1 MKGKWIQKIKKN
13 KRQLG
18 IGVLALLLVG
28 VMGVSLLQNST
39 STVYAAESQTV
50 VDPDTTNAWT
60 DYIAPG
66 GTVSTQ
72 NVGRIWTDKSVTN
85 QDYTFTGS
93 DNLPSIK
100 KGNSDFIVSLSA
112 LSSTSNLKTVVK
124 TSVPLDIVLVLD
136 TSGSMQGQKLNS
148 LKNAARSF
156 ISATAE
162 ENDGLDISKQSRI
175 AIVSFASGSN
185 VRQNLNYITNQ
196 NEQQYINS
204 INRLTASGATYA
216 EEGLEEAQ
224 SQFANNSRSGAKK
237 VVIFFTDGEPNHS
250 NGFDNEVAADAVN
263 TAYDMKQNDVTIY
276 AVGVMNGAD
285 ASVTDDDG
293 FNEYMNG
300 VSSNYPDATA
310 EGANGTW
317 FTEGYYNTN
326 FGQRAEGDYYK
337 ASSNASDIE
346 NIFEELSNEI
356 QQGFGS
362 GSPIEETINQG
373 NTVPGSLTFRDQ
385 LGSYMHVTGI
395 GDGEDKMQIAYAD
408 EVFTSTSKTSSG
420 NVDTYHFEGNFEGN
434 AIYGSASLS
443 DLIVTVTRSD
453 DLAVGDIVEVT
464 IPASLIPMRHY
475 DVDTDKS
482 TMTVSSAYPVRLFY
496 GVSVKEEAK
505 NAMNDSSSDLYNEIA
520 KTNLS
525 KDNSTIDFY
534 SNLYTSGN
542 GDTTASF
549 TPSEENKFYYYTD
562 DTELFIDPGCT
573 KRATSQNIGSY
584 NTLYYSDPFWI
595 ENNGSAT
602 ESNEGNTISITGL
615 DWDSID
621 YDQRGN
627 AYIPAHT
634 HRQDRP
640 NTLNAN
646 KKDNV
651 TGTAGTVLSPKWT
664 GDNSVTQYLGNNGKI
679 YYPAA
684 GQLEIKKSVNW
695 GNASDTTIQN
705 QDNFTFTV
713 TLKDEND
720 NELTGEFPYDIYDGD
735 SDQPVEVNPQTMIKN
750 GGTITLKAD
759 QRAVISNLPS
769 GTKYTVTE
777 EEANKNG
784 FTTTDTSSEETND
797 STDGIVTGAIVAGS
811 QQSVSFLN
819 EYNADDPV
827 LLSTAGTIQVKK
839 VLDGR
844 EWRDGDEFTFLITA
858 SSEDAAPLPKK
869 NEVTITKGDE
879 KDFTKAFG
887 DIKFEKNGEYRYSIN
902 EKQGDILGV
911 DYSTALY
918 RVIVNVVDGG
928 NGQLKID
935 SIKLDRMAK
944 DDGTDL
950 SNSPETIN
958 PVDKTYTATFTNKY
972 LTDGTG
978 TANIAGTKTYNDH
991 SGKNPIDASKFLF
1004 KLNALGGYKTAD
1016 GMSGDTYPIEAEN
1029 VPMPRDEEGKIVAEA
1044 GNVVNDF
1051 TFRTINFDGN
1061 DVGNTYV
1068 YEVTEIPGSEANMS
1082 YDQTVYTVTI
1092 EVTEDTSEDPEHT
1105 GHAHINTSVSY
1116 KKTLNGVTEDTNSI
1130 SFVNNYDPK
1139 EVTLGQDGAASIIGT
1154 KTLTGRNMTDQDV
1167 FNFKLTPYGN
1177 VTNTAI
1183 NDGIIT
1189 GIDSNGLTTTVTG
1202 PVDKDVAKEFSFGDI
1217 TFKKP
1222 GAYSFLMDETD
1233 SGISNGITYDES
1245 TCVVTV
1251 TIGLDQDSGKL
1262 IVENI
1267 AYANNDNNFVNS
1279 YNATLNYGEK
1289 GGINVTKQMLDRPMK
1304 ANEFAFSITG
1314 IDSINVTADEATNK
1328 LDESDK
1334 NFANIAAAR
1343 DTTITMSKLQN
1354 LTFDQNDAGKTFS
1367 YIVDELEPGKNPAPG
1382 VIYDENQYQIDI
1394 EVIDNSDG
1402 TMHTVTTVTKNKG
1415 SDTEE
1420 VIVDHVNSSVEGYVA
1435 PTFGFVNDYNPT
1447 PAIVGKDADYQL
1459 TVNKTVTGAPN
1470 TDDFTFRATFN
1481 EEASTGSI
1489 SDIEG
1494 LTDGSTTATITEDFN
1509 AGDSKSVDFGTL
1521 TFKAP
1526 GEYVFT
1532 VQEETT
1538 TDKSGWTYDNNPQ
1551 TITIVVTDLNKD
1563 YEYDGKLY
1571 IESVT
1576 NDGVIEITNSY
1587 KSGEIIIGG
1596 EGSNQQIMVQKSVT
1610 GSNTEADFTFQ
1621 LDPIVEEESKDKW
1634 NSVEAVDP
1642 NFDGTATIVDG
1653 VTTDA
1658 AKTVSFGGIKFTK
1671 EGTFEFKVS
1680 ELGASDFNQG
1690 TDRQGW
1696 TYDEHESKVTII
1708 VTDKDFDGYLEAEV
1722 SYDNSNAVTDTDRE
1736 VSNAA
1741 AFTNM
1746 YNASSTGVTVPA
1758 NFELTKQFIGHE
1770 WSEKYKFTFKIY
1782 PETPNAPMPANDT
1795 VTISAPNNGSKD
1807 TATFNFGGIEYTQA
1821 GTYVYKVREI
1831 VDDNVKNPGITYDT
1845 HEATVTVT
1853 VTDKDDQ
1860 GSSTGQLV
1868 ASASVVDEEF
1878 KNTYETGEVNYDAQA
1893 GLDIVKNMTGSEIA
1907 ANQFTFTMSGKD
1919 SDSIARLNGGQEKT
1933 VNTDGKPL
1941 DGNTASETIKLSTGL
1956 VFTKDDVDKTYTY
1969 TVKENIPEGAVN
1981 NVLNGVTY
1989 DSHEY
1994 EVKFVITEN
2003 GEGTLNVETFV
2014 DGVSQGITSGEIS
2027 TNALPAQLVFN
2038 NSYDAGSTTVGGEG
2052 SVSINAKKVL
2062 ENDDIA
2068 NYNGVFKFNVVSQ
2081 TNGALVSSGTNDANG
2096 TITFNP
2102 INYTTKNLNEAIT
2115 SGGSNEVGE
2124 ATLSHDENGNDVY
2137 KFEYTVSEDD
2147 NSLPAGIT
2155 MSSGVFQIT
2164 VTVTD
2169 DNQGNISA
2177 AVSYTGGATG
2187 ITFVNTYG
2195 YGQSTQV
2202 TLSGNKTVTAED
2214 GLTPPTL
2221 NGGEYQFTIEGS
2233 EGAPMPATTTVS
2245 NNGSSIAF
2253 DPITYTMENVFGNA
2267 TVNMDTEETSDE
2279 VVEGETPEEEIE
2291 VQTAGRTK
2299 QFVYTIT
2306 ETGGSLPGV
2315 TNDTTSKVV
2324 TVTVTDNGDGTILTD
2339 VIEDANAVEGNDFTF
2354 VNTYSIDK
2362 PIDTTPTDGSVT
2374 IKKELEGQTLDADE
2388 FTFQMKDLDGNVVS
2402 EAKNDAEG
2410 NVAFGTIH
2418 FDKPET
2424 YKYTIT
2430 ELNGGLNGFTYDESI
2445 YYATVKVTD
2454 NGDGSLSADWTIE
2467 NNAQEAIDSITFKNK
2482 YEAYPTVIQIGA
2494 SKILNGKDLTDGEF
2508 TFQLVDE
2515 NGDVVSEVKNNGI
2528 GSIQFDKIKYEK
2540 EGTYNYTLKEVN
2552 DNQNGI
2558 TYDDTVYNVQVTV
2571 KDDQQGHLTVGTDG
2585 VVVTNDEGEVVHEI
2599 VFTNEYKE
2607 DPKGEDTS
2615 EKTDG
2620 SNTSTQTYAGLFTSL
2635 AVDAAALAG
2644 IATLLKKRNAKK

>member
-1 MKGKWIQKIKKN
+1 MIGKWIQKIKKN

-18 IGVLALLLVG
+18 VGVLALLLVG
-28 VMGVSLLQNST
+28 VMGVSLLQDST
-39 STVYAAESQTV
+39 STVYAAESKTV
-50 VDPDTTNAWT
+50 VDLDTTNAWT

-85 QDYTFTGS
+85 KHYTFTGS

-100 KGNSDFIVSLSA
+100 KGNSDFIVALSA

-136 TSGSMQGQKLNS
+136 TSGSMQGQKLYS

-156 ISATAE
+156 IEATAE

-175 AIVSFASGSN
+175 AIVSFASGST

-310 EGANGTW
+310 EGDNGTW

-573 KRATSQNIGSY
+573 ERATSQNIGSY

-705 QDNFTFTV
+705 QDNFTFTI

-844 EWRDGDEFTFLITA
+844 EWRDGDEFTFSITA

-1116 KKTLNGVTEDTNSI
+1116 KK
-1130 SFVNNYDPK
+1130 
-1139 EVTLGQDGAASIIGT
+1139 
-1154 KTLTGRNMTDQDV
+1154 
-1167 FNFKLTPYGN
+1167 
-1177 VTNTAI
+1177 
-1183 NDGIIT
+1183 
-1189 GIDSNGLTTTVTG
+1189 
-1202 PVDKDVAKEFSFGDI
+1202 
-1217 TFKKP
+1217 
-1222 GAYSFLMDETD
+1222 
-1233 SGISNGITYDES
+1233 
-1245 TCVVTV
+1245 
-1251 TIGLDQDSGKL
+1251 
-1262 IVENI
+1262 
-1267 AYANNDNNFVNS
+1267 
-1279 YNATLNYGEK
+1279 
-1289 GGINVTKQMLDRPMK
+1289 
-1304 ANEFAFSITG
+1304 
-1314 IDSINVTADEATNK
+1314 
-1328 LDESDK
+1328 
-1334 NFANIAAAR
+1334 
-1343 DTTITMSKLQN
+1343 
-1354 LTFDQNDAGKTFS
+1354 
-1367 YIVDELEPGKNPAPG
+1367 
-1382 VIYDENQYQIDI
+1382 DI
-1394 EVIDNSDG
+1394 E
-1402 TMHTVTTVTKNKG
+1402 
-1415 SDTEE
+1415 
-1420 VIVDHVNSSVEGYVA
+1420 
-1435 PTFGFVNDYNPT
+1435 
-1447 PAIVGKDADYQL
+1447 
-1459 TVNKTVTGAPN
+1459 
-1470 TDDFTFRATFN
+1470 
-1481 EEASTGSI
+1481 
-1489 SDIEG
+1489 
-1494 LTDGSTTATITEDFN
+1494 
-1509 AGDSKSVDFGTL
+1509 
-1521 TFKAP
+1521 
-1526 GEYVFT
+1526 
-1532 VQEETT
+1532 
-1538 TDKSGWTYDNNPQ
+1538 W
-1551 TITIVVTDLNKD
+1551 
-1563 YEYDGKLY
+1563 
-1571 IESVT
+1571 
-1576 NDGVIEITNSY
+1576 
-1587 KSGEIIIGG
+1587 
-1596 EGSNQQIMVQKSVT
+1596 SN
-1610 GSNTEADFTFQ
+1610 
-1621 LDPIVEEESKDKW
+1621 
-1634 NSVEAVDP
+1634 
-1642 NFDGTATIVDG
+1642 
-1653 VTTDA
+1653 
-1658 AKTVSFGGIKFTK
+1658 
-1671 EGTFEFKVS
+1671 
-1680 ELGASDFNQG
+1680 
-1690 TDRQGW
+1690 RR
-1696 TYDEHESKVTII
+1696 Y
-1708 VTDKDFDGYLEAEV
+1708 
-1722 SYDNSNAVTDTDRE
+1722 
-1736 VSNAA
+1736 
-1741 AFTNM
+1741 
-1746 YNASSTGVTVPA
+1746 
-1758 NFELTKQFIGHE
+1758 
-1770 WSEKYKFTFKIY
+1770 
-1782 PETPNAPMPANDT
+1782 
-1795 VTISAPNNGSKD
+1795 
-1807 TATFNFGGIEYTQA
+1807 
-1821 GTYVYKVREI
+1821 
-1831 VDDNVKNPGITYDT
+1831 
-1845 HEATVTVT
+1845 
-1853 VTDKDDQ
+1853 
-1860 GSSTGQLV
+1860 
-1868 ASASVVDEEF
+1868 
-1878 KNTYETGEVNYDAQA
+1878 
-1893 GLDIVKNMTGSEIA
+1893 
-1907 ANQFTFTMSGKD
+1907 
-1919 SDSIARLNGGQEKT
+1919 
-1933 VNTDGKPL
+1933 
-1941 DGNTASETIKLSTGL
+1941 
-1956 VFTKDDVDKTYTY
+1956 
-1969 TVKENIPEGAVN
+1969 
-1981 NVLNGVTY
+1981 
-1989 DSHEY
+1989 
-1994 EVKFVITEN
+1994 
-2003 GEGTLNVETFV
+2003 
-2014 DGVSQGITSGEIS
+2014 
-2027 TNALPAQLVFN
+2027 
-2038 NSYDAGSTTVGGEG
+2038 
-2052 SVSINAKKVL
+2052 
-2062 ENDDIA
+2062 
-2068 NYNGVFKFNVVSQ
+2068 
-2081 TNGALVSSGTNDANG
+2081 
-2096 TITFNP
+2096 
-2102 INYTTKNLNEAIT
+2102 
-2115 SGGSNEVGE
+2115 
-2124 ATLSHDENGNDVY
+2124 
-2137 KFEYTVSEDD
+2137 
-2147 NSLPAGIT
+2147 
-2155 MSSGVFQIT
+2155 
-2164 VTVTD
+2164 
-2169 DNQGNISA
+2169 
-2177 AVSYTGGATG
+2177 
-2187 ITFVNTYG
+2187 
-2195 YGQSTQV
+2195 
-2202 TLSGNKTVTAED
+2202 
-2214 GLTPPTL
+2214 
-2221 NGGEYQFTIEGS
+2221 
-2233 EGAPMPATTTVS
+2233 
-2245 NNGSSIAF
+2245 
-2253 DPITYTMENVFGNA
+2253 
-2267 TVNMDTEETSDE
+2267 
-2279 VVEGETPEEEIE
+2279 
-2291 VQTAGRTK
+2291 
-2299 QFVYTIT
+2299 
-2306 ETGGSLPGV
+2306 
-2315 TNDTTSKVV
+2315 
-2324 TVTVTDNGDGTILTD
+2324 
-2339 VIEDANAVEGNDFTF
+2339 
-2354 VNTYSIDK
+2354 
-2362 PIDTTPTDGSVT
+2362 
-2374 IKKELEGQTLDADE
+2374 
-2388 FTFQMKDLDGNVVS
+2388 
-2402 EAKNDAEG
+2402 
-2410 NVAFGTIH
+2410 
-2418 FDKPET
+2418 
-2424 YKYTIT
+2424 
-2430 ELNGGLNGFTYDESI
+2430 
-2445 YYATVKVTD
+2445 
-2454 NGDGSLSADWTIE
+2454 
-2467 NNAQEAIDSITFKNK
+2467 
-2482 YEAYPTVIQIGA
+2482 
-2494 SKILNGKDLTDGEF
+2494 
-2508 TFQLVDE
+2508 
-2515 NGDVVSEVKNNGI
+2515 
-2528 GSIQFDKIKYEK
+2528 
-2540 EGTYNYTLKEVN
+2540 
-2552 DNQNGI
+2552 
-2558 TYDDTVYNVQVTV
+2558 
-2571 KDDQQGHLTVGTDG
+2571 
-2585 VVVTNDEGEVVHEI
+2585 
-2599 VFTNEYKE
+2599 
-2607 DPKGEDTS
+2607 
-2615 EKTDG
+2615 
-2620 SNTSTQTYAGLFTSL
+2620 
-2635 AVDAAALAG
+2635 
-2644 IATLLKKRNAKK
+2644 